1 MLLPRPGSGVTVDVA
16 LGRVVGKA
24 YQRENDGARTLGL
37 SVGDKV
43 RREKALDF
51 SGCNSRP
58 GTGSLHPVAI
68 ETAAEATKLSEL
80 SMKRVV

>member
-1 MLLPRPGSGVTVDVA
+1 MSAVNLRTIEIQILDA
-16 LGRVVGKA
+16 VG
-24 YQRENDGARTLGL
+24 ET
-37 SVGDKV
+37 V

-68 ETAAEATKLSEL
+68 EAAAEATKLSEL
-80 SMKRVV
+80 SV

>member
-1 MLLPRPGSGVTVDVA
+1 MILIMGDEL
-16 LGRVVGKA
+16 VGI
-24 YQRENDGARTLGL
+24 
-37 SVGDKV
+37 VGEKV

-80 SMKRVV
+80 SMERVAWRLRERTGRNVSER